1 MVAKIETAKFK
12 PTQRKP
18 QPITGELDFAD
29 ENLDPGI
36 LDIEIER
43 LMDLEEAGAL
53 NAKEQNKLSFLIQQ
67 KKDKTINDLLNKH
80 EQGILNEQEQ
90 QDLNNLIE
98 EKRLQP
104 TPGADYGYLEPK
116 LLKADKAYAKDLSLI
131 RPIVESSDDTG
142 KLLQKKL
149 IEKHY
154 GPLGLTPH
162 QDSSTLKW
170 SAQYSDNSQHTLPGA
185 NLGED
190 IKRLGTS
197 IAGGLLP
204 NLIPGGKGVAKIAGL
219 AASRIAATGGIEG
232 IIQQQQKANALNEA
246 VKIGLLQPEEA
257 KNLKKAL
264 LPVAFQTGA
273 TIGAIG
279 GGIGEGIASLP
290 GISKGI
296 GQYLERA
303 GTRGETE
310 TATKKAIQEAY
321 LEQQLRER
329 ATADPYKGAAI
340 MKNAVERNVDNYR
353 LKADALFT
361 EARESSKALKESG
374 RASGEGFAD
383 ITDWWNE
390 FTDKFQGNDKVIN
403 EVADALGIVQTT
415 PGRAGSTQVYSQA
428 TRDPITGEFLRSSLD
443 FPSINSTKI
452 FGEVNL
458 DDGIVNL
465 APDSPAA
472 NTAFTDILAR
482 AEPANIPTY
491 KVKVPGSKTTT
502 TIKPGN
508 KDIIT
513 NEVQGTITPDNYL
526 SGYEVLSKL
535 ADEAQLT
542 DQRLYNQIVE
552 AKVAYQKPLIKANA
566 ANQIL
571 EEGVEEGARQQTK
584 AGFTTFKSAPKFP
597 EKAKL
602 FKPFLAI
609 KQGYQVLE
617 DGYTA
622 LPVKLRT
629 KFSGTPQEVN
639 DKLFKATGT
648 LNLPTAQ
655 AKQVN
660 QAVVNNYGDVAG
672 KRLKDIAD
680 SAIDQAVF
688 RTKLLPIEPGAEG
701 YLGSKITPELY
712 EKATAMTPQQQ
723 KALQAKGV
731 SLDFTKEA
739 TTAKAGAG
747 EVSTKLDVKQSK
759 LLNQSQRDQEAF
771 SSLVGPEN
779 YTEAQKPVR
788 QLYNTQQTPTQP
800 TTGIGKLKALL
811 QDLGKP
817 SAATDIGLGS
827 ALGIATGGTLGS
839 IAGALLPGKNIGLGA
854 GIGAAAGG
862 AAGGAIGANIRPIAR
877 ATGSALLSEGTQSV
891 LANPLL
897 QAGARGATAAGIGAF
912 ANPDEAE
919 NILQQILRTKKFTN
933 GNY

>member
-1 MVAKIETAKFK
+1 MAAKIVYDNFQ

-18 QPITGELDFAD
+18 QPITGKLDFAD

-104 TPGADYGYLEPK
+104 TSGIDYGYLEPK

-162 QDSSTLKW
+162 QDSSTGEW

-204 NLIPGGKGVAKIAGL
+204 NLIPGVGKGVAKLAGL

-232 IIQQQQKANALNEA
+232 FIQQQQKADAINQA

-303 GTRGETE
+303 GTRGEAE

-329 ATADPYKGAAI
+329 AAADPYKGAAI

-390 FTDKFQGNDKVIN
+390 FTDKFQGNDKIIN

-415 PGRAGSTQVYSQA
+415 PGRAGSTQVYSQP
-428 TRDPITGEFLRSSLD
+428 TRDPITGELLRSSLD
-443 FPSINSTKI
+443 FPATANAREIIDLGIPFQGPEIPGTGFTESLIQGSPT
-452 FGEVNL
+452 NL
-458 DDGIVNL
+458 
-465 APDSPAA
+465 
-472 NTAFTDILAR
+472 
-482 AEPANIPTY
+482 PTSS
-491 KVKVPGSKTTT
+491 VRVPGSKTTT
-502 TIKPGN
+502 TIKPSN

-526 SGYEVLSKL
+526 NGYEVLSKL

-584 AGFTTFKSAPKFP
+584 AGFTTFKSTPKFP

-609 KQGYQVLE
+609 KQAYQVLE

-639 DKLFKATGT
+639 DKVFKATGV

-660 QAVVNNYGDVAG
+660 QAVVNNYGNVAG
-672 KRLKDIAD
+672 ERLKDIAE

-712 EKATAMTPQQQ
+712 EKASAMTPQQQ

-739 TTAKAGAG
+739 ATAKAGAG
-747 EVSTKLDVKQSK
+747 EVSTKLDIKESK

-788 QLYNTQQTPTQP
+788 QLYNTQQTPAQP

-817 SAATDIGLGS
+817 SAATDIGLGG
-827 ALGIATGGTLGS
+827 ALGVTAGGTLGG

-877 ATGSALLSEGTQSV
+877 AAGSTLLSEGTQSV

-897 QAGARGATAAGIGAF
+897 QAGARAATAAGIGAF
-912 ANPDEAE
+912 TNPDEAE